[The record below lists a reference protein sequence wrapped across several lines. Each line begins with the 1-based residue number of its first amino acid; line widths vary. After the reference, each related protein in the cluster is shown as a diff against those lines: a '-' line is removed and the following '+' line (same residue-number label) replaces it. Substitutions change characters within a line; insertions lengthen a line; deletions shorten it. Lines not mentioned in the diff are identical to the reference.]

1 MRINKTKKA
10 SITIYLS
17 LIFVTVLLL
26 ISIIIESARMNMV
39 QSECKTFT
47 YLATDSVLAGYAR
60 QVYEDYGVLMF
71 WENESV
77 NENLKKYIQANI
89 ELGDVEHKGS
99 NLLMTRLKNIKAK
112 EKKYVWSNGGEEFV
126 REVSNYMKYA
136 VATEAIDK
144 VINISANKSDDHS
157 NSNISGNNSNSNS
170 NKINGTGNNNGKNDS
185 TDSNS
190 NGKNDSA
197 DSNSNGGVG
206 SGEYNLGDVDEIIDD
221 SKSKEI
227 QENVEKIC
235 DEIKN

>member
-1 MRINKTKKA
+1 
-10 SITIYLS
+10 
-17 LIFVTVLLL
+17 
-26 ISIIIESARMNMV
+26 
-39 QSECKTFT
+39 
-47 YLATDSVLAGYAR
+47 
-60 QVYEDYGVLMF
+60 
-71 WENESV
+71 
-77 NENLKKYIQANI
+77 
-89 ELGDVEHKGS
+89 
-99 NLLMTRLKNIKAK
+99 MTRLKNIKAK

-227 QENVEKIC
+227 QEMLKKSVMK
-235 DEIKN
+235 